1 MLPLVEEALRCVEPS
16 GESVA
21 ISKPRKP
28 GPGRSHCRSYSGC
41 LGCGGFETGASAPSS
56 TSGGTGRFMSTTFHS
71 LKVATVE
78 ELTDDAVAVTF
89 EVPDDLRDEFEFV
102 PGQSLTLRRVVDG
115 VEQRRQYSISA
126 PAGGRPRVG
135 VREIP
140 DGLFSR
146 WLVHDVRAGDEIEVQ
161 TPSGRFCPDPA
172 LLEGGRHL
180 CVAAGSGI
188 TPMLS
193 VASSVLGNDGDVTL
207 LYGNRTSGSV
217 MFAEE
222 LADLKNRYGPQL
234 QLVHVLSREPRDVEL
249 FSGRLDADRLR
260 RLLTTLVPA
269 ARFDHVW
276 LCGPH
281 EMLLD
286 AQAVLA
292 ELGVA
297 RERVHFELFYVDEPP
312 PELHRAEAE
321 VSGETTEVTVVLD
334 GLSTTS
340 PLPREQAVLDG
351 AQAMRSD
358 LPFACKGGVC
368 GTCRAKVTSGEVDM
382 RRNYALEP
390 AEVEAGFVLTCQSY
404 PVGDAV
410 TVDYDA

>member
-1 MLPLVEEALRCVEPS
+1 MAAPAFHALRVADVES
-16 GESVA
+16 
-21 ISKPRKP
+21 
-28 GPGRSHCRSYSGC
+28 
-41 LGCGGFETGASAPSS
+41 
-56 TSGGTGRFMSTTFHS
+56 
-71 LKVATVE
+71 
-78 ELTDDAVAVTF
+78 LTDDAAAVTF
-89 EVPDDLRDEFEFV
+89 EVPDDLAEAFAFV
-102 PGQSLTLRRVVDG
+102 PGQSLTLRKVVDG
-115 VEQRRQYSISA
+115 VEHRRQYSISA

-146 WLVHDVRAGDEIEVQ
+146 WLVRELKRGDEVEVQ
-161 TPSGRFCPDPA
+161 VPGGRFCPDPA
-172 LLEGGRHL
+172 LLQGGHHL

-193 VASSVLGNDGDVTL
+193 VASSVLTNGGHVTL

-222 LADLKNRYGPQL
+222 LADLKNRFGPQL

-260 RLLTTLVPA
+260 RLLTTVAPA
-269 ARFDHVW
+269 QSFDHVW

-281 EMLLD
+281 QMIDDARTVLTELD
-286 AQAVLA
+286 VPADA
-292 ELGVA
+292 
-297 RERVHFELFYVDEPP
+297 VHFELFYVDAPP
-312 PELHRAEAE
+312 PELTRAAAE
-321 VSGETTEVTVVLD
+321 VSGETSEVTIVLD
-334 GLSTTS
+334 GLTTS
-340 PLPREQAVLDG
+340 APLPVEQSVLDG
-351 AQAMRSD
+351 AAAMRSD

-368 GTCRAKVTSGEVDM
+368 GTCRAKVTDGEVDM

-404 PVGDAV
+404 PVGDSV
-410 TVDYDA
+410 TVDFEA